1 MMSRI
6 LITTAFLSVAL
17 GSAFAQNSLR
27 QAARNN
33 TSNDNGLLKAFV
45 TLQQP
50 VALAKTAVKNPTEI
64 ARILDLDVKSSVEVL
79 NVETDQIGDEHI
91 RLQQTYLGFPIENSM
106 YLLHTHN
113 GAVTAM
119 NGEMVATFPANLS
132 AQRQV
137 LISEKTALKAATDFI
152 GASEYKWQLEE
163 EEQFIKRESE
173 NAAASFYPKFNKVW
187 ISATEGIE
195 PAKLRLAYKLDIYAH
210 DPLSRDFVFV
220 DAHTGAVIGKKGQ
233 LFHTDVPGTAVTA
246 FSGTQT
252 ITTDLL
258 NGSYRLR
265 EVARGLGIQT
275 FNMKKGTNYASAVDF
290 TDADNNWNNVN
301 TTKDQYA
308 TDAHW
313 GAEKTYDYFKN
324 TYNRNSIDGNG
335 FAIKNYIHYST
346 NYFNAFWDGTRMTYG
361 DGDASNGN
369 KPLTA
374 IDVCGHEITHG
385 LTSYT
390 ANLTYSNESGALNEG
405 FSDVFG
411 NTIEVFARPTQNS
424 WLIGEDF
431 YTIRSMSN
439 PNAYQQPDTYQG
451 TYWATGTADNG
462 GVHTNSGVLNYWYYL
477 LCAGGTGTNDKGTAF
492 NVTSIGMTKA
502 AAIAFRTLTI
512 YLTPSSNYAACKTA
526 SLQSATDL
534 YGAGSPEVTQVNN
547 AWIAV
552 GLGTTGG
559 GTTACTDIYEAN
571 ESLTA
576 AKVIATNTA
585 ITAKISSSTDKD
597 YFKFTTTT
605 AAKNIKLTLTGL
617 PADYDLKLY
626 NSAGTQLAVSELSGT
641 ASESVTYNNGAVG
654 TYYAYV
660 YGYGGVNSAT
670 CYSLTA
676 NVSGTAF
683 FGTEGG
689 ATEGDLVV
697 LGNKN
702 DAKTHNTLYPTPAS
716 TEFNIVYEATE
727 AATVAINLY
736 DISGKAVLTRIV
748 TTNTGTNTFKVDL
761 PVMASGL
768 YFVRIGE
775 NSLQRL
781 MIQQ

>member
-1 MMSRI
+1 MHKI
-6 LITTAFLSVAL
+6 LLTATFLSACL
-17 GSAFAQNSLR
+17 GTAFAQSNLR
-27 QAARNN
+27 QAAQGE
-33 TSNDNGLLKAFV
+33 NGMLKAFV
-45 TLQQP
+45 TLPQP
-50 VALAKTAVKNPTEI
+50 IALSKTTAADPKALSTLLGLEANAGLQV
-64 ARILDLDVKSSVEVL
+64 LGVEQ
-79 NVETDQIGDEHI
+79 DQIGAEHI
-91 RLQQTYLGFPIENSM
+91 RLQQTYLGFPIENTM
-106 YLLHTHN
+106 YLLHTRN
-113 GAVTAM
+113 GAITAM
-119 NGEMVATFPANLS
+119 NGQLVANFPATL
-132 AQRQV
+132 ATQRKAA
-137 LISEKTALKAATDFI
+137 ISEKAALKAATDYI

-163 EEQFIKRESE
+163 EELFIKRESE
-173 NAAASFYPKFNKVW
+173 NPKATFYPVFNKVW
-187 ISATEGIE
+187 ISTTDGVN
-195 PAKLRLAYKLDIYAH
+195 PAQLRLAYKLDIYAH
-210 DPLSRDFVFV
+210 EPLSRDFVFV
-220 DAHTGAVIGKKGQ
+220 DAMTGAIIGKKTQ

-246 FSGTQT
+246 FSGTQS
-252 ITTDLL
+252 ITTDQV
-258 NGSYRLR
+258 SATSFRLR

-290 TDADNNWNNVN
+290 TDTDNNWNNVN

-324 TYNRNSIDGNG
+324 TYNRNSIDGAG
-335 FAIKNYIHYST
+335 FAIKNYVHYST
-346 NYFNAFWDGTRMTYG
+346 NYFNAFWDGSRMTYG

-411 NTIEVFARPTQNS
+411 NTIEAYARPTQNS
-424 WLIGEDF
+424 WLVGEDF

-477 LCAGGTGTNDKGTAF
+477 LCAGGSGTNDKGTAF
-492 NVTSIGMTKA
+492 NVTAITMTKA
-502 AAIAFRTLTI
+502 AAIAFRTLTV

-526 SLQSATDL
+526 SIQAATDL
-534 YGAGSPEVTQVNN
+534 FGAGSPEVTQVNN

-552 GLGTTGG
+552 GVGSTG
-559 GTTACTDIYEAN
+559 GTTACTDAYEAN

-605 AAKNIKLTLTGL
+605 ATKNIKLTLTGL

-641 ASESVTYNNGAVG
+641 TSESITYNNGAAG

-660 YGYGGVNSAT
+660 YGYGGVNSTT

-683 FGTEGG
+683 FGTDGG
-689 ATEGDLVV
+689 TVDGDVLV
-697 LGNKN
+697 LDNKN
-702 DAKTHNTLYPTPAS
+702 DAKTEQTLYPSPAS
-716 TEFNIVYEATE
+716 TELNLVYETTENE
-727 AATVAINLY
+727 AASINLY
-736 DISGKAVLTRIV
+736 DMSGRLVLSRIV
-748 TTNTGTNTFKVDL
+748 NAAEGRNIFKIDL
-761 PVMASGL
+761 PALANGV
-768 YFVRIGE
+768 YFVRIAEGKP
-775 NSLQRL
+775 QRV